1 MKDKKQQQRL
11 CNLVVKKEEGIMAIW
26 KPSLVIWVG
35 GIGYRVLSLLIRQRN
50 DISIT
55 SKAQETDGIQF
66 LLLDILSEGFL
77 ILTDEPEKYFGKMER
92 NGT

>member
-1 MKDKKQQQRL
+1 MT
-11 CNLVVKKEEGIMAIW
+11 IW
-26 KPSLVIWVG
+26 EPSLVIWVG

-66 LLLDILSEGFL
+66 MLLDILSERFL
-77 ILTDEPEKYFGKMER
+77 ILTDEPEKYFWKMER
-92 NGT
+92 NEIQG